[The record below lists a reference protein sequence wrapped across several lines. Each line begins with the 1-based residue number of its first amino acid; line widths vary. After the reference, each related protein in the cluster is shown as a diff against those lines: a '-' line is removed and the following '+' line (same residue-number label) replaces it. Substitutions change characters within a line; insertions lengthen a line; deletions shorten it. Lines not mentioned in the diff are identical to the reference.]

1 MSDTLLSVRNLTKRF
16 GTRTVVDRLSFDVQ
30 DGEVFGFLGHNGAGK
45 TTTISML
52 TSLLQP
58 TSGNIRIDGKEM
70 VTHSLQIREII
81 GYLPENIRLYQD
93 LTVDENLQFL
103 GHLAGLKAP
112 GERIDEVLD
121 ELRFTEWKHTRIG
134 YLSKGMRQKVGIA
147 QAILHNPRLL
157 FLDEPVSG
165 LDPQGT
171 KEIRELLLY
180 MNRKYGTTIFMNTH
194 MLSEVTQVCTHIGII
209 RSGRMLYCG
218 NLQDITSAFP
228 SGTTLEDIYLQIT
241 NGDQR
246 NAS

>member
-1 MSDTLLSVRNLTKRF
+1 MSNTLLSVRNLTKRF